1 MNTNTDSSTMKI
13 RPWKEGVLPPP
24 DAKRPRCKVMYCY
37 DGKNGVLDEDD
48 TDFVDWLIVIA
59 YETEE
64 K

>member
-1 MNTNTDSSTMKI
+1 MKI

-37 DGKNGVLDEDD
+37 DGKTGVLDEDD